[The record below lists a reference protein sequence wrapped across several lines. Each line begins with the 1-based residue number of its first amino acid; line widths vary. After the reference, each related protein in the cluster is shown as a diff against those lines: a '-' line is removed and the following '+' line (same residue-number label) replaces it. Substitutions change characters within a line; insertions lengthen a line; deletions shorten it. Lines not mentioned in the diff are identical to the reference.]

1 MLSVI
6 GEVLRDNRR
15 TLKDPATNIAVSML
29 GDSSIE
35 VTVKSWAKV
44 PDYGF
49 AGGEIRKIIVETFC
63 IRNIVIPF
71 PRYEVQMVEGTL

>member
-1 MLSVI
+1 MR
-6 GEVLRDNRR
+6 ENPR

-35 VTVKSWAKV
+35 ITVKSWAKV
-44 PDYGF
+44 PDYCF
-49 AGGEIRKIIVETFC
+49 ARGEIRKIIVETFR

-71 PRYEVQMVEGTL
+71 PRYELQMVEGTV